1 MSLKDLLIYYSPSSN
16 YDWWVSSR
24 YKKSNI
30 HSKTFSSTLWRYSQC
45 LKVHQ
50 KISTWKSTKKA
61 PRAKKGGKIQFPRIL
76 LPWIKRSLLIVIL
89 KHCEWKLYFWH
100 LTWRTKHNNNLIFIQ
115 KSLIQWTTQRKT
127 LLLLQIDTLQIS
139 QFWRECK
146 IVFEANK
153 TSNIL
158 YLTGNELYLNAF
170 TILWRIFLC
179 LKKKPEELNKMS

>member
-61 PRAKKGGKIQFPRIL
+61 PRAKKGGKIQFPRII
-76 LPWIKRSLLIVIL
+76 LPWIKRSHLCVIL
-89 KHCEWKLYFWH
+89 KHCEWKHYFWH
-100 LTWRTKHNNNLIFIQ
+100 LTWRTKHNNNLIFIE

-158 YLTGNELYLNAF
+158 YLTGNELSQFYEG
-170 TILWRIFLC
+170 IFLC
-179 LKKKPEELNKMS
+179 LLKNPEELNKMS

>member
-1 MSLKDLLIYYSPSSN
+1 MLPCTALLHTCTN
-16 YDWWVSSR
+16 FNFWG
-24 YKKSNI
+24 
-30 HSKTFSSTLWRYSQC
+30 SQAKIC
-45 LKVHQ
+45 LVKRN
-50 KISTWKSTKKA
+50 TKKA

-76 LPWIKRSLLIVIL
+76 LPWIKRSHLCVIL
-89 KHCEWKLYFWH
+89 KHCEWKHYFWH

-127 LLLLQIDTLQIS
+127 LVLLQIDTLQIS

-158 YLTGNELYLNAF
+158 YLTGNELSQFYEG
-170 TILWRIFLC
+170 IFFVSI
-179 LKKKPEELNKMS
+179 EEPGRTQ

>member
-76 LPWIKRSLLIVIL
+76 LPWIKRSHLCVIL
-89 KHCEWKLYFWH
+89 KHCEWKHYFWH
-100 LTWRTKHNNNLIFIQ
+100 LTWRTKHNNNLIFIE

-127 LLLLQIDTLQIS
+127 LVLLQIDTLQIS

-158 YLTGNELYLNAF
+158 YLTGNELS
-170 TILWRIFLC
+170 IL
-179 LKKKPEELNKMS
+179 